1 LTGQGEQGVLRDPAK
16 ATFCQVDSGQ
26 ETHADILEATA
37 TLPGEQAVQLE
48 AFALAEKVPESQVS
62 HCEALEAAE

>member
-1 LTGQGEQGVLRDPAK
+1 MDTGQG
-16 ATFCQVDSGQ
+16 
-26 ETHADILEATA
+26 THADIPEETA
-37 TLPGEQAVQLE
+37 TLPWEHAVQLE